1 MTTTPPRIVEPTPL
15 FNYCK
20 ILDGKTKRDFEMVIA
35 RYDEDISW
43 SDNYKAFR
51 TVYNKGAPISNV
63 ESI

>member
-1 MTTTPPRIVEPTPL
+1 
-15 FNYCK
+15 
-20 ILDGKTKRDFEMVIA
+20 MVIA

-43 SDNYKAFR
+43 SDNYKALR

>member
-1 MTTTPPRIVEPTPL
+1 
-15 FNYCK
+15 
-20 ILDGKTKRDFEMVIA
+20 MVIA